1 MHDREIYGILY
12 AHILK
17 YGGRELRMKRVFL
30 IVLDSFG
37 IGEMEDAAEYGDKG
51 TNTLRSVA
59 SSSKFDMPNMGAMG
73 LFNIDGVDCLEKVP
87 SPTARIARMREASK
101 GKDTTIGHWEIA
113 GVLSKQPLPTY
124 PNGFPEEVL
133 DKFSAAVGRGVLCNK
148 PYSGTEV
155 IKDYGDEHISS
166 GKLIVYTSADSV
178 FQIAAHEDVV
188 PVETLYEY
196 CKIARGILQGRH
208 GVGRVIA
215 RPFIGTSG
223 NYTRTSGRHDFSL
236 EPPAVTMLDQLKA
249 AGKDV
254 ISVGKIKDIFAGK
267 GITEYVYTKGNAE
280 GIERTIAYM
289 NRDFEGLCFINL
301 VDYDM
306 LYGHRNDI
314 DGYAAALTYFDNKL
328 PELLELL
335 RDEDILMI
343 TADHGCDPGY
353 TVSTD
358 HSREHTPFI
367 MYGRSVTPMNL
378 GTRDTFADIGATVL
392 DYFGIQPEFAGKSML

>member
-1 MHDREIYGILY
+1 
-12 AHILK
+12 
-17 YGGRELRMKRVFL
+17 MKRIFL

-59 SSSKFDMPNMGAMG
+59 SSAKFHMPNMGEMG
-73 LFNIDGVDCLEKVP
+73 LFNIDGVECLEKV
-87 SPTARIARMREASK
+87 SAPTARIARMREASK

-113 GVLSKQPLPTY
+113 GVISKQPLPTY
-124 PNGFPEEVL
+124 PDGFPEDILEQ
-133 DKFSAAVGRGVLCNK
+133 FSAAVGRGVLCNK

-155 IKDYGDEHISS
+155 IKDYGDEHVGS

-196 CKIARGILQGRH
+196 CRIARNILQGRH

-215 RPFIGTSG
+215 RPFVGTSG

-254 ISVGKIKDIFAGK
+254 ISVGKIKDIFAGR

-280 GIERTIAYM
+280 GIEKTIAYM
-289 NRDFEGLCFINL
+289 KHDFEGLCFINL

-314 DGYAAALTYFDNKL
+314 DGYAAALTYFDNQL
-328 PELLELL
+328 PALLKLL
-335 RDEDILMI
+335 REEDILMI

-367 MYGRSVTPMNL
+367 MYGPDVAPGNL

-392 DYFGIQPEFAGKSML
+392 DYFGIQPEFAGTSML